1 MYHNFDESQDGW
13 LKTSSTLCHNHIKAA
28 DALCSLNATSYQFIS
43 GSLFYI
49 SLVQFILQGGNPWCA
64 SNSTLCSVSPWR

>member
-43 GSLFYI
+43 GSLFI
-49 SLVQFILQGGNPWCA
+49 
-64 SNSTLCSVSPWR
+64 